1 MADRGGATRSEG
13 VAGHYLVGCPDVLAV
28 EVPGRPDLSG
38 RYTVGPDGRI
48 DLELLGRPRVEG
60 RSPPEIAALLA
71 GQAGLTPTE
80 VRVGVAAYQ
89 SQQVYL
95 FGQVTGLQRAV
106 PYQGQETVLDLLRRT
121 GGITPGAAPGEVYV
135 VRTRVAEGQRPEAF
149 HVDLRA
155 IIQNHDER
163 TNIRLRPF
171 DQVHVGETR
180 QARVERSI
188 PLWLRPFHQAFWDTR
203 PQESEAGRRRTE
215 DRGQR
220 TEIRGMTPN

>member
-1 MADRGGATRSEG
+1 MADRGRATRNQG
-13 VAGHYLVGCPDVLAV
+13 VAEHYLVGCPDVLEIQV
-28 EVPGRPDLSG
+28 SGRPDWSG

-60 RSPPEIAALLA
+60 RPLPEIAALLA
-71 GQAGLTPTE
+71 GQAGLSPSE
-80 VRVGVAAYQ
+80 VRVRVAAYQ

-106 PYQGQETVLDLLRRT
+106 PYQGEETVLDLLRRA

-135 VRTRVAEGQRPEAF
+135 VRTRVAEGQRPEVF

-155 IIQNHDER
+155 IFQHHDER

-171 DQVHVGETR
+171 DQIHVGETR

-203 PQESEAGRRRTE
+203 PQGPEG
-215 DRGQR
+215 RGQR
-220 TEIRGMTPN
+220 AGEGGQRTQG